1 MKHVS
6 FQIVNQSFCR
16 SQPMNLN
23 QLVISI
29 MNNQEKIHASI
40 LLVYSPVSTGPRVP
54 CLGNGAICSR
64 LILATS
70 INNMK
75 TILYRYVKGVLWF
88 RWSLSE
94 NLMSVILDGANLT
107 FKTYHQVLFREI
119 LYVFQMISD
128 IWKVEIFCFL
138 KYMFIIF
145 YVHTWFACTD
155 VCVPDNVFLMPME
168 VSEECC
174 IPCIWYYG

>member
-1 MKHVS
+1 MQVY
-6 FQIVNQSFCR
+6 
-16 SQPMNLN
+16 
-23 QLVISI
+23 
-29 MNNQEKIHASI
+29 ASI
-40 LLVYSPVSTGPRVP
+40 LLLYSPVSTGPKVP

-64 LILATS
+64 LILPTLV
-70 INNMK
+70 NNMK
-75 TILYRYVKGVLWF
+75 TILYRYVKGVLWS

-107 FKTYHQVLFREI
+107 FKTYHQVLFGEI

-145 YVHTWFACTD
+145 YVHTWFACMD
-155 VCVPDNVFLMPME
+155 VCVPDNMCSWCPWKSVKNVVSPVSGIMDRRALPYRYLELTLGTPHEIQVFLT
-168 VSEECC
+168 SRSSL
-174 IPCIWYYG
+174 